1 MGTADDTPQHGP
13 QGLSQC
19 FWLSFP
25 HSGGLTRIQAIE
37 GIENQGR
44 AWPRGPQVAA

>member
-13 QGLSQC
+13 QGRSQ
-19 FWLSFP
+19 FSWLSFS
-25 HSGGLTRIQAIE
+25 HSGGPTRIQAIE
-37 GIENQGR
+37 GIKNQGR